1 VYQEFCG
8 DKKRKRDIAKSWFH
22 YRHSRLKKNQMKSKR
37 GRTFRRID
45 AGVAETPPRSSTKR
59 KISQFYS
66 PISSSD
72 DDEAD
77 NIDCRSA
84 SHRKRQQKLL
94 PEEEDLIFRVARG
107 EEAIHDAVL
116 EKKHKGYKMVL
127 PPSNATEYYLANLK
141 NMYNDKQYSDEAH
154 MQLGLI
160 SSFAR
165 TLDNAQ
171 IELPGKISQVSEE
184 LGEAILDSQNEI
196 QKKMAEVSRIQ
207 NEIDIIQNEI

>member
-1 VYQEFCG
+1 V
-8 DKKRKRDIAKSWFH
+8 R
-22 YRHSRLKKNQMKSKR
+22 
-37 GRTFRRID
+37 
-45 AGVAETPPRSSTKR
+45 
-59 KISQFYS
+59 
-66 PISSSD
+66 D

-165 TLDNAQ
+165 TLDNAR